1 MGYICDFCGDQ
12 PSLVYCRSD
21 AACLCLSCDR
31 NVHSANALSKRHSRT
46 LLCERCNS
54 QPAFVRC
61 AEEKVSLCQNC
72 DWMGHDASTSNS
84 THKRQTINS
93 YSGCPSSGE
102 LSSLWSFLSQSDSA
116 GESACEQELGLMS
129 ISENIESTSWDPT
142 VNTISHNS
150 AGVAEVNG
158 DCNVDKGS
166 GWTRTSIPEHRPA
179 PQLLDQPAGSTD
191 TSLPKFC
198 PQTKYPGLSEDDLY
212 DDFNIDEVDLNLENY
227 EELFGVTLNH
237 SEELLENGGID
248 SLFGTKDMSAADSTC
263 QGAVAAEGSSIGLV
277 YAIQPACSNAASA
290 DSVMSNKTDSILYF
304 TTKHAHSSL
313 SFSGL
318 TGESSAGDYQDCG
331 ASSMLLM
338 GEPPW
343 CPPCTESSIP
353 SATRSD
359 AVMRYKEKKK
369 TRNIIIYKLCVFV
382 AILVIE
388 GACLIAVLASKERF
402 EKRVRYA
409 SRKARA
415 DVRKRVKG
423 RFVKAGPQVLLGDV
437 GYRTALNKFPRLRL
451 WKDSC
456 IRTSFAEICLC
467 HHPSHCFQP
476 HQFFNP
482 SVFILGVS
490 AYIKA
495 AAVTAT
501 TAPWNVS
508 VMGKKACSCSFAPF
522 FFLHF

>member
-12 PSLVYCRSD
+12 RSMVYCRSD

-61 AEEKVSLCQNC
+61 AEERISLCQNC
-72 DWMGHDASTSNS
+72 DWMGHGTSTSNS
-84 THKRQTINS
+84 THKRQTINC
-93 YSGCPSSGE
+93 YSGCPSAAE
-102 LSSLWSFLSQSDSA
+102 LSSVWSFVLESPSA

-129 ISENIESTSWDPT
+129 ITENAERTSWDPT
-142 VNTISHNS
+142 ENTISQNGT
-150 AGVAEVNG
+150 GVAEVN
-158 DCNVDKGS
+158 DDLDADKGS
-166 GWTRTSIPEHRPA
+166 SWGGSASVPELRSA
-179 PQLLDQPAGSTD
+179 PRLLDQPAGSTD
-191 TSLPKFC
+191 LLPKLCC
-198 PQTKYPGLSEDDLY
+198 PQTKCPGLCEDDLY
-212 DDFNIDEVDLNLENY
+212 ADFNMDEVDLNLENY

-237 SEELLENGGID
+237 SEELFENGGID
-248 SLFGTKDMSAADSTC
+248 SLFGTKDMSAADSNC
-263 QGAVAAEGSSIGLV
+263 QGAVAAE
-277 YAIQPACSNAASA
+277 
-290 DSVMSNKTDSILYF
+290 
-304 TTKHAHSSL
+304 AHSSL

-343 CPPCTESSIP
+343 CPPCNENSFS

-369 TRNIIIYKLCVFV
+369 TRK
-382 AILVIE
+382 
-388 GACLIAVLASKERF
+388 F

-423 RFVKAGPQVLLGDV
+423 RFVKAGDAYDYDP
-437 GYRTALNKFPRLRL
+437 LNQTR
-451 WKDSC
+451 SC
-456 IRTSFAEICLC
+456 
-467 HHPSHCFQP
+467 
-476 HQFFNP
+476 
-482 SVFILGVS
+482 
-490 AYIKA
+490 
-495 AAVTAT
+495 
-501 TAPWNVS
+501 
-508 VMGKKACSCSFAPF
+508 
-522 FFLHF
+522 